1 MLSDYLSFKELQQDI
16 KARLTLLETQVHS
29 RTSDGT
35 FNIYKLKGESQLGE
49 PYEYSINFIS
59 PHKLEVEALVDT
71 DVKIEL
77 SDAKDIEDHRV
88 IFGKVFQAKEEN
100 IIADKYVYS
109 LKVVHPL
116 YYLKTTKRYEIYQ
129 DMSAME
135 IIQQIIKQYA
145 GLLDLH
151 FLSSAPPRK
160 TREYTTQYQQS
171 DLAFIQMLCQEE
183 GVTLNL
189 QGDKLNKDWGEDEK
203 FVIRLENISDS
214 YRTFKRP
221 LESYYNL
228 SKTFQATHQE
238 EDYYD
243 FKAPSHNYAK
253 TSGAIAKQQTLQD
266 NPKTAQLRNDLKQY
280 RLRDRLEVERS
291 GDLSRYTREDAI
303 QEYAHSE
310 KVYGRSQSLLT
321 CDGHAGTIKEKE
333 SHRSIEALITKVSY
347 EGFFPN
353 ALEEHVSASLNAGTS
368 AMLSASKEEVKQ
380 TTEYQF
386 ETNFEAV
393 PLTTTYIAP
402 KTIQKPRIYSTVTAR
417 VSGGQSVTELQSNED
432 TVDVDKQS
440 RVRVIFHFDPK
451 YPTSCY
457 MRFANFWSGNG
468 WGSQFIPR
476 VNTEVIVSFI
486 NGDPDRPHI
495 IGSLY
500 NNENQIPQALPA
512 NKTQSYIKTR
522 SMPGSPSE
530 YNLLLFEDKQ
540 KQDLVHIRAQKDYKL
555 HALHNSYINIDNDQT
570 EVVGNDESITIGHD
584 RTESVGN
591 DETVSI
597 GNDQSNTIG
606 NDQTNHII
614 RNQIHKIDKDKI
626 TKIGN
631 HRQDDIFANY
641 KITTG
646 GHYKQTTNGE
656 QDLKAGTHIKS
667 ITKDHVISGN
677 EKVIFKGPGGTI
689 IIDGGNI
696 TLKGKV
702 TIKGS
707 LDVSGGSAEAV
718 EMLELEANIGDDIC
732 LSCLLGDDE

>member
-1 MLSDYLSFKELQQDI
+1 MFPTLELQNKQEI
-16 KARLTLLETQVHS
+16 IARLKLLETQAHQS
-29 RTSDGT
+29 IKDGS
-35 FNIYKLKGESQLGE
+35 FNIYKLEGESSLGE
-49 PYEYSINFIS
+49 PYEYSIDFIS
-59 PHKLEVEALVDT
+59 PKRLKVEELVDT
-71 DVKIEL
+71 DVQISL
-77 SDAKDIEDHRV
+77 SDQLNKNEERE
-88 IFGKVFQAKEEN
+88 IFGKVFQAKEES
-100 IIADKYVYS
+100 IIADKYVYK

-116 YYLKTTKRYEIYQ
+116 YYLNTTKRYEIYQ
-129 DMSAME
+129 ELSSME
-135 IIQQIIKQYA
+135 IIKQIIQQYA
-145 GLLDLH
+145 GLLDLD
-151 FLSSAPPRK
+151 FLSLAPPRK
-160 TREYTTQYQQS
+160 KREYTTQYEQS

-189 QGDKLNKDWGEDEK
+189 QGDKVNRHWEKEEK
-203 FVIRLENISDS
+203 FVVKLENINDT
-214 YRTFKRP
+214 YRAFKEP
-221 LESYYNL
+221 LESYFNR
-228 SKTFQATHQE
+228 SKTFRATHQE

-243 FKAPSHNYAK
+243 FKAASHNHSKRAGS
-253 TSGAIAKQQTLQD
+253 TVEQQSYQD
-266 NPKTAQLRNDLKQY
+266 NAKTAQLRNDLKQY
-280 RLRDRLEVERS
+280 RLRDRVEETRS
-291 GDLSRYTREDAI
+291 TDVLHYAKEDST

-310 KVYGRSQSLLT
+310 KVLGRSHSLRT
-321 CDGHAGTIKEKE
+321 CDGHGGTLSQKEEHKFE
-333 SHRSIEALITKVSY
+333 EVIITKVNY
-347 EGFFPN
+347 QGFFPN
-353 ALEEHVSASLNAGTS
+353 ALEEH
-368 AMLSASKEEVKQ
+368 KEEVEEQ
-380 TTEYQF
+380 REHQF
-386 ETNFEAV
+386 TANFEAV
-393 PLTTTYIAP
+393 PLNTRYIAP
-402 KTIQKPRIYSTVTAR
+402 KTIDKPKIPSTVTAR
-417 VSGGQSVTELQSNED
+417 VSGGQSVSELASNED
-432 TVDVDKQS
+432 TVDVDRYN

-457 MRFANFWSGNG
+457 IRHTNFWSGNG

-476 VNTEVIVSFI
+476 VNTEVIVSFL

-500 NNENQIPQALPA
+500 NNENQIPQALPQ

-540 KQDLVHIRAQKDYKL
+540 KQELVHIRAQKDYKL
-555 HALHNSYINIDNDQT
+555 HALNNSTINIDNDQT

-584 RTESVGN
+584 RVESVGN

-597 GNDQSNTIG
+597 GHDQSNTIG

-614 RNQIHKIDKDKI
+614 RNQITKIDKDKI

-631 HRQDDIFANY
+631 HRQDETFANHEI
-641 KITTG
+641 KTG

-656 QDLKAGTHIKS
+656 HELKAGTHIKS

-707 LDVSGGSAEAV
+707 LDVSGGSPEAV
-718 EMLELEANIGDDIC
+718 EMLELEANAGDDIC

>member
-1 MLSDYLSFKELQQDI
+1 MQKTIENVLEYLSEKELQQDI
-16 KARLTLLETQVHS
+16 SARLSLLETQTHS

-35 FNIYKLKGESQLGE
+35 FNIYKLSGESQLGE
-49 PYEYSINFIS
+49 PYEYNINFIS
-59 PHKLEVEALVDT
+59 PHKLNVEELVDT

-77 SDAKDIEDHRV
+77 QDAKDKDDHRV
-88 IFGKVFQAKEEN
+88 IFGKVFKASEES
-100 IIADKYVYS
+100 IIADKYVYN

-135 IIQQIIKQYA
+135 IISQIVKQYA

-151 FLSSAPPRK
+151 FISSAPPRK

-171 DLAFIQMLCQEE
+171 DLEFIQMLCQEE

-189 QGDKLNKDWGEDEK
+189 QGDKLNKDWQEDEK
-203 FVIRLENISDS
+203 FVVRLENINDT
-214 YRTFKRP
+214 YRPLKRP

-243 FKAPSHNYAK
+243 FKAPSHEYAK
-253 TSGAIAKQQTLQD
+253 TSGATVEQTLAD

-280 RLRDRLEVERS
+280 TLRDRLEEERS
-291 GDLSRYTREDAI
+291 GDVYLYTKEDAI
-303 QEYAHSE
+303 QEYSHSE
-310 KVYGRSQSLLT
+310 KIYGRSQSLLT

-333 SHRSIEALITKVSY
+333 SYQSIEALITKVRY

-353 ALEEHVSASLNAGTS
+353 ALEEH
-368 AMLSASKEEVKQ
+368 KEEVEQK
-380 TTEYQF
+380 TEYQF
-386 ETNFEAV
+386 ETNYEAV

-402 KTIQKPRIYSTVTAR
+402 KTIKKPRIYSTVTAR
-417 VSGGQSVTELQSNED
+417 VSGGQSPSELPNAED
-432 TVDVDKQS
+432 TVDVDKYS
-440 RVRVIFHFDPK
+440 RIRVIFHFDPK

-457 MRFANFWSGNG
+457 IRFANFWSGNG

-476 VNTEVIVSFI
+476 VNTEVIVSFL

-500 NNENQIPQALPA
+500 NSENQIPQALPA

-540 KQDLVHIRAQKDYKL
+540 KNELVHIRAQKDYKL

-591 DETVSI
+591 DETISI
-597 GNDQSNTIG
+597 GHDQTNTIG
-606 NDQTNHII
+606 NDQTNHIL
-614 RNQIHKIDKDKI
+614 RNQISKIDKDKI

-631 HRQDDIFANY
+631 HRQDEVFANWEQ
-641 KITTG
+641 TTG
-646 GHYKQTTNGE
+646 ANFTQTTNGKHE
-656 QDLKAGTHIKS
+656 IKAGTHIKS
-667 ITKDHVISGN
+667 ATKVHTLSASDKIVIKGN
-677 EKVIFKGPGGTI
+677 GGTI
-689 IIDGGNI
+689 VLDSSGI
-696 TLKGKV
+696 TLKGVVK
-702 TIKGS
+702 IKGS
-707 LDVSGGSAEAV
+707 LAISGGAPEKVEAID
-718 EMLELEANIGDDIC
+718 LAANVGDLIC
-732 LSCLLGDDE
+732 IPCLLKKLEEEADE